1 MERLIALVL
10 AAALVTAPAAA
21 SADQDDARLDH
32 LFAKL
37 HTATSQEEADRIAG
51 SIWEI
56 WTDSDDDEIDRLMAI
71 GIAAMDRHNYGMALT
86 AFNIVVEKAPG
97 FAEGWNKRATV
108 FYLIGNYPKSIADVD
123 RTLALEPRH
132 FGAISGL
139 GLIHLAQGDEPAALA
154 AFERA
159 LQVNPHMPFVTLR
172 VRELKRKLKGEPT

>member
-1 MERLIALVL
+1 MRRFAAIVLV
-10 AAALVTAPAAA
+10 AALVTVPAAA
-21 SADQDDARLDH
+21 SADQGDTRLDG

-37 HTATSQEEADRIAG
+37 HTATSQEEADKISE

-56 WTDSDDDEIDRLMAI
+56 WTHAGNEEVDRLMTVGIVAMAQEHFTLALASFNAI
-71 GIAAMDRHNYGMALT
+71 VD
-86 AFNIVVEKAPG
+86 KAPA

-108 FYLIGNYPKSIADVD
+108 YYLIGRYGESIADVD

-139 GLIHLAQGDEPAALA
+139 GLIHLAQGDEQAALA

-159 LQVNPHMPFVTLR
+159 LQVNPHMPFVKLR
-172 VRELKRKLKGEPT
+172 VRDLKRKIRGEPT